1 MVKKKR
7 VVLSWIPTDKNRL
20 LLQNIGFLNK
30 HGRSNGK
37 NLNEFVNRAIHD
49 KIGIDH
55 SGQNGELLEK
65 LIKSE
70 IEHTQKTH
78 DQRNKEHEKR
88 LRELAQKLHEV
99 QSQKKVI
106 DYEGKN
112 EG

>member
-7 VVLSWIPTDKNRL
+7 VILSWIPTDKNKM
-20 LLQNIGFLNK
+20 LLQNMGFLNK

-37 NLNEFVNRAIHD
+37 NLNEFLNRAVHD
-49 KIGIDH
+49 KIGIDN

-70 IEHTQKTH
+70 IEAVQRAHAE
-78 DQRNKEHEKR
+78 RNKEHEKR
-88 LRELAQKLHEV
+88 LRELAQKLHEA

-106 DYEGKN
+106 DYEGQN
-112 EG
+112 D